1 MKGVLL
7 FIFLAAL
14 VVCQHPDSY
23 EGRHE
28 QRIHRR
34 KQIQKD
40 ISDCILKGDISTELK
55 NKLEENKDEDLRH
68 TLHLFLN
75 KLDTKDREVI
85 RKCRREVFG
94 KMREMFKNRK
104 FDSFMNR
111 TRYRHHPLLHERYN
125 HTEPIEE
132 KKPETSAQPS
142 PAKSSATTS
151 SAAKPSASAAK
162 SSATTSSAAK
172 PSASA
177 TKSSAAT
184 SSAAKSSSTITS
196 N

>member
-14 VVCQHPDSY
+14 VVCQHPDSH

-94 KMREMFKNRK
+94 KMRDMFRNRK
-104 FDSFMNR
+104 FDGFLNR
-111 TRYRHHPLLHERYN
+111 TKYRHHPFLHERPGM
-125 HTEPIEE
+125 HSSTEIKPEHKPE
-132 KKPETSAQPS
+132 HSAAPSAKKPEP
-142 PAKSSATTS
+142 
-151 SAAKPSASAAK
+151 
-162 SSATTSSAAK
+162 
-172 PSASA
+172 
-177 TKSSAAT
+177 SAAT
-184 SSAAKSSSTITS
+184 SAKKPEQSAATSAKKSAA
-196 N
+196 

>member
-14 VVCQHPDSY
+14 VVCQHPDSH

-94 KMREMFKNRK
+94 KMREMFKSSK
-104 FDSFMNR
+104 FENFLNR
-111 TRYRHHPLLHERYN
+111 TKYRHHPLLHERFGN
-125 HTEPIEE
+125 HTL
-132 KKPETSAQPS
+132 KRNPETSAHTSTKTSAQPS
-142 PAKSSATTS
+142 AKTSAHTSTT
-151 SAAKPSASAAK
+151 K
-162 SSATTSSAAK
+162 
-172 PSASA
+172 
-177 TKSSAAT
+177 
-184 SSAAKSSSTITS
+184 
-196 N
+196 

>member
-14 VVCQHPDSY
+14 VVCQHPESH
-23 EGRHE
+23 EGKHE
-28 QRIHRR
+28 ERIHRR

-75 KLDTKDREVI
+75 KLDTKDSEVI

-94 KMREMFKNRK
+94 KMRDMFKSRK
-104 FDSFMNR
+104 FENFLNR
-111 TRYRHHPLLHERYN
+111 TKYRHHPLLHERFGN
-125 HTEPIEE
+125 HTLE
-132 KKPETSAQPS
+132 KKNETIHPSSAHASAKTSA
-142 PAKSSATTS
+142 A
-151 SAAKPSASAAK
+151 ASAK
-162 SSATTSSAAK
+162 T
-172 PSASA
+172 SA
-177 TKSSAAT
+177 TK
-184 SSAAKSSSTITS
+184 
-196 N
+196 

>member
-14 VVCQHPDSY
+14 VVCQHPESH
-23 EGRHE
+23 EGKHE
-28 QRIHRR
+28 VRIPRK

-75 KLDTKDREVI
+75 KLDTKDSEVI

-94 KMREMFKNRK
+94 KMRDMFKSRK
-104 FDSFMNR
+104 KIS
-111 TRYRHHPLLHERYN
+111 
-125 HTEPIEE
+125 
-132 KKPETSAQPS
+132 
-142 PAKSSATTS
+142 
-151 SAAKPSASAAK
+151 
-162 SSATTSSAAK
+162 
-172 PSASA
+172 
-177 TKSSAAT
+177 
-184 SSAAKSSSTITS
+184 
-196 N
+196 

>member
-85 RKCRREVFG
+85 RKCRREAFG
-94 KMREMFKNRK
+94 KMREMFKSSK
-104 FDSFMNR
+104 FENFLNR
-111 TRYRHHPLLHERYN
+111 TKYRHHPLLHERFGN
-125 HTEPIEE
+125 HTL
-132 KKPETSAQPS
+132 KRKPETSAHTSAKTSAQPS
-142 PAKSSATTS
+142 AKTSAHTSTT
-151 SAAKPSASAAK
+151 K
-162 SSATTSSAAK
+162 
-172 PSASA
+172 
-177 TKSSAAT
+177 
-184 SSAAKSSSTITS
+184 
-196 N
+196 